1 MQKISPMLADPLL
14 QIGDVAGQLG
24 SLILQRRDNMSFR
37 HDQHPFDN
45 KGILLPRPRLLKSSC
60 RWRLIHK
67 TADMDG
73 LELIRTIQS
82 TGRRIA
88 IIAVSGGDPSLDL
101 LRAASLCGADAALT
115 KPLDL

>member
-1 MQKISPMLADPLL
+1 
-14 QIGDVAGQLG
+14 
-24 SLILQRRDNMSFR
+24 
-37 HDQHPFDN
+37 
-45 KGILLPRPRLLKSSC
+45 
-60 RWRLIHK
+60 
-67 TADMDG
+67 MDG

-115 KPLDL
+115 KPLDLARLVAVVHSLLAEEPNRTPAPD

>member
-67 TADMDG
+67 TGVVIELRRKDG
-73 LELIRTIQS
+73 WGVRAIAREL
-82 TGRRIA
+82 GR
-88 IIAVSGGDPSLDL
+88 SPSVIS
-101 LRAASLCGADAALT
+101 AE
-115 KPLDL
+115 